1 MSLEL
6 MEAGCLDQTGMTR
19 KDWIQFG
26 ALSALWGASYLF
38 IKVALE
44 DDLSPAVIVFARTAV
59 AAAVLTP
66 FALRA
71 RALRGLRA
79 RLPAVGV
86 LALMQVAGPFLLIS
100 AGEQHLASSLTG
112 ILVATAPIF
121 HLSPCH
127 RARSGR
133 ARAWDRTLRRGSR
146 NRRRG
151 APARR
156 RRRGRH

>member
-1 MSLEL
+1 MQAIVIGTDECGLLRSR
-6 MEAGCLDQTGMTR
+6 GMTR
-19 KDWIQFG
+19 KDWIQFA

-44 DDLSPAVIVFARTAV
+44 DDLSPAMIVFARTAV

-112 ILVATAPIF
+112 ILVATA
-121 HLSPCH
+121 
-127 RARSGR
+127 
-133 ARAWDRTLRRGSR
+133 
-146 NRRRG
+146 
-151 APARR
+151 
-156 RRRGRH
+156 